1 MSRNEEREDERLS
14 RLLATVRA
22 DAEPALW
29 TRVRARI
36 EATERVPRWE
46 AWLMRPAALG
56 ASLALLVVAVAAAVV
71 LMSETPRAAGTA
83 ASEDLGDALVAELDQ
98 SFTETV
104 APGLA
109 VPSLDARAPRDS
121 GGIR

>member
-1 MSRNEEREDERLS
+1 MTHDEEREDERLT
-14 RLLATVRA
+14 RLLAAVHA

-36 EATERVPRWE
+36 EAGERVPRWE
-46 AWLMRPAALG
+46 SWLMRPAALG
-56 ASLALLVVAVAAAVV
+56 ASLAVLAISMAAAFV
-71 LMSETPRAAGTA
+71 LLSNTPRVAGTST
-83 ASEDLGDALVAELDQ
+83 SEDLGDALVAELDQ

-109 VPSLDARAPRDS
+109 LPSADGRAPHDS